1 MSELRTTT
9 SRVPD
14 FLELLD
20 RYPED
25 EVLHVPQLSFEQR
38 NKDIEGTGEGS
49 LNQRK
54 ERAKDSRKL
63 EEFQCGGG
71 GGI

>member
-20 RYPED
+20 RYPEVD
-25 EVLHVPQLSFEQR
+25 VLHVPQLSSEKG
-38 NKDIEGTGEGS
+38 N
-49 LNQRK
+49 
-54 ERAKDSRKL
+54 RAIGDL
-63 EEFQCGGG
+63 EEGLIKEGRETKQSRRGEFHCKEGG

>member
-25 EVLHVPQLSFEQR
+25 EVLHVPQLSFE
-38 NKDIEGTGEGS
+38 
-49 LNQRK
+49 
-54 ERAKDSRKL
+54 
-63 EEFQCGGG
+63 
-71 GGI
+71 